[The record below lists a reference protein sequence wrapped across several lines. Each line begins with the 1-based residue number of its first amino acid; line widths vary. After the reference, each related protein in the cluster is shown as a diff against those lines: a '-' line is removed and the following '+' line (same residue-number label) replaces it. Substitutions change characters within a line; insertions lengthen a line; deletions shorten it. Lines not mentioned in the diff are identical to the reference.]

1 MSGKSLD
8 LIGVCNDTDYTGGT
22 VYHSPSNDL
31 RFSDVLL
38 RGSSVGPYPTHS
50 DLKPVRAHMSS
61 LHFMDH
67 LGIPAAPS
75 ENPVRTA
82 AEGRWWGPPAGGETT
97 VVDDRSSD

>member
-1 MSGKSLD
+1 MTFAFRTSS
-8 LIGVCNDTDYTGGT
+8 
-22 VYHSPSNDL
+22 S
-31 RFSDVLL
+31 
-38 RGSSVGPYPTHS
+38 RGSSVSPYPTHS

-61 LHFMDH
+61 LRFMDH
-67 LGIPAAPS
+67 LGIPAAQS